1 MSVCIQKKELHAP
14 IFEVGPK
21 LYVYG
26 KRALEIAQAAD
37 RAGERYQVS
46 VIFTAQYTDIRM
58 IADKTSHLLVF
69 AQHMDYLYPGR
80 GVGAVLPEALKE
92 AGAEGVLLNHSECP
106 MDLDSIRK
114 CMLRAKEVGL
124 YTMVCA
130 ESIEMAACIAGMEPD
145 IILYEMPD
153 LIEAKGQKHHPTEE
167 IAAVNDIIAGIDPRI
182 IVLHGAG
189 IHDERDIYQI
199 VKAGAD
205 ATGSTSGIMKSE
217 EPCRMTEKMIQAVS
231 EAWKERAAGKQPAAG

>member
-1 MSVCIQKKELHAP
+1 MSVCKKKKELYAP

-26 KRALEIAQAAD
+26 KQALEIAQAAD

-58 IADKTSHLLVF
+58 IADKTNHLMVF

-106 MDLDSIRK
+106 MDMDSIRK

-130 ESIEMAACIAGMEPD
+130 ENMDMAACIARMEPD
-145 IILYEMPD
+145 IILYEAPD
-153 LIEAKGQKHHPTEE
+153 MIEAREEEQHPIEE
-167 IAAVNDIIAGIDPRI
+167 IASVNERIAGIDPRI

-189 IHDERDIYQI
+189 IHDEKDIYKI

-217 EPCRMTEKMIQAVS
+217 KPCEMAEKMIWAVS
-231 EAWKERAAGKQPAAG
+231 DAWKERNAGNHSAAG

>member
-1 MSVCIQKKELHAP
+1 MSVCKKKKELRAP

-106 MDLDSIRK
+106 MDMDSIRK
-114 CMLRAKEVGL
+114 CMLRAREVGL

-130 ESIEMAACIAGMEPD
+130 ENMDMAAGIARMEPD
-145 IILYEMPD
+145 IILYESPD
-153 LIEAKGQKHHPTEE
+153 MIEAGEQDHHHTEE
-167 IAAVNDIIAGIDPRI
+167 IAAVNDLIAGINPRI

-189 IHDERDIYQI
+189 IHDEKDIYQI

-217 EPCRMTEKMIQAVS
+217 DPCEVAEKMIRAVS
-231 EAWKERAAGKQPAAG
+231 DAWKERTAEKQSAAG

>member
-1 MSVCIQKKELHAP
+1 MSVCKKKKELYAP
-14 IFEVGPK
+14 IFEVRPK
-21 LYVYG
+21 IYVYG

-58 IADKTSHLLVF
+58 IADKTNHLMVF

-106 MDLDSIRK
+106 MDMDSIRK

-130 ESIEMAACIAGMEPD
+130 ENMDMAACIARMEPD
-145 IILYEMPD
+145 IILYEAPD
-153 LIEAKGQKHHPTEE
+153 MIEAEEEEQHPIEE
-167 IAAVNDIIAGIDPRI
+167 IASVNERIAGIDPRI

-189 IHDERDIYQI
+189 IHDERDIYKI

-217 EPCRMTEKMIQAVS
+217 KPCEVTEKMIRAVS
-231 EAWKERAAGKQPAAG
+231 DAWKERNAGKHSAVG